1 MRHTPLGAL
10 QVSAQGL
17 GCMSMSEYYGR
28 SDWDRALLTVRRA
41 LDLGVTLLDTADI
54 YGAGHNEVL
63 LGRAIADRRED
74 VVVATKF
81 GIDRSAG
88 DHRRRVRGEP
98 DYVRRCCDAS
108 LLRLG
113 VEHIDLYYLHRPPQ
127 DVELAETVGAM
138 AELVAAG
145 KVRHLG
151 LCEVDA
157 DQLRQ
162 AHAVH
167 PIAAVQSEYSLWSR
181 GVEAVVPAM
190 AELGVGLVPYAPL
203 GRGFLTGKV
212 DPGSL
217 RENDSRRAH
226 PRFQGDHAATNRR
239 LAETV
244 GTLAAQMGITGAQL
258 ALAWVYARSR
268 QLGISAAPIPGT
280 SSPEHVAENVAALT
294 VPLDDTVLVRLDP
307 LAREV
312 SGERHGALQ
321 AVRPLAEL

>member
-17 GCMSMSEYYGR
+17 GRMSMSEYYGR
-28 SDWDRALLTVRRA
+28 SDSDRALLAVHRA

-54 YGAGHNEVL
+54 YGA
-63 LGRAIADRRED
+63 
-74 VVVATKF
+74 
-81 GIDRSAG
+81 
-88 DHRRRVRGEP
+88 
-98 DYVRRCCDAS
+98 
-108 LLRLG
+108 
-113 VEHIDLYYLHRPPQ
+113 
-127 DVELAETVGAM
+127 M

-145 KVRHLG
+145 KRRHLG

-157 DQLRQ
+157 DQSRQ

-181 GVEAVVPAM
+181 DVEAVVPAM
-190 AELGVGLVPYAPL
+190 AELCAGLVPYAPP

-226 PRFQGDHAATNRR
+226 PRFQGDHAATNQRP
-239 LAETV
+239 AETV
-244 GTLAAQMGITGAQL
+244 GTLAAQMGVTGALL

-280 SSPEHVAENVAALT
+280 SSPEHVAENVAALMI
-294 VPLDDTVLVRLDP
+294 PLDDTVPARLDP

-321 AVRPLAEL
+321 TVRSRAEL